1 MCRCRVPGKHEVVG
15 FKEAVL
21 SLATSLLGTRE
32 LYLYGSAHF
41 LSTTAL
47 LNFFF
52 SLFVSRLAG
61 EMFRIHQFFII
72 PALPLFFF
80 FFATNIRRTT
90 CFLCNKSA
98 VSSEVSR
105 GEPFCFG
112 QSGVLS
118 VALARRTRMLAES

>member
-80 FFATNIRRTT
+80 FLPLILGEQPVSYVTNQQ
-90 CFLCNKSA
+90 FLL
-98 VSSEVSR
+98 R
-105 GEPFCFG
+105 
-112 QSGVLS
+112 
-118 VALARRTRMLAES
+118 